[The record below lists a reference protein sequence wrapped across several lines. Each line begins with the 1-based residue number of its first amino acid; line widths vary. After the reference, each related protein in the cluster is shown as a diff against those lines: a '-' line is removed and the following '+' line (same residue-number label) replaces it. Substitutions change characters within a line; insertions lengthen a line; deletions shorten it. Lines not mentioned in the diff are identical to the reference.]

1 MTGVG
6 ETLLPLALPIMP
18 CVMVN
23 PRVPVATSDVFK
35 ALGLRNGEL
44 LVGATDVFEAAGWP
58 EAGAS
63 LEDWVEA
70 LAAGT
75 NDLEA
80 PAMRIQPVIGEVHRG
95 AQRHQRRLAGADVGI
110 GRDLLC
116 DLREHRRGRPRRG
129 ETPARSPRMVGA
141 CGNAELTGSGPPR
154 QRERNSEAGDEN
166 PGALSQTPDQVRPAH
181 ERCAAPLRPM
191 ATTMTSANV
200 LSVTEIRPERHELER
215 GMAAAGSRNCGMNA
229 RKNAAVLGFKRFDQD
244 AFSKGPRCSDGAD
257 RFAAAKCPLRGRF

>member
-6 ETLLPLALPIMP
+6 ETLLPLALPVMP

-23 PRVPVATSDVFK
+23 PRVPVATKDVFA

-44 LVGATDVFEAAGWP
+44 LVGASDVLQAADWP

-95 AQRHQRRLAGADVGI
+95 AQRHQWRLAGADVGI

-116 DLREHRRGRPRRG
+116 DLRKHRRGAACG
-129 ETPARSPRMVGA
+129 AEDPARSPRLVGA
-141 CGNAELTGSGPPR
+141 CGNAELSDILQGG
-154 QRERNSEAGDEN
+154 Q
-166 PGALSQTPDQVRPAH
+166 
-181 ERCAAPLRPM
+181 
-191 ATTMTSANV
+191 ANV
-200 LSVTEIRPERHELER
+200 LTDRPRISLDGEHGATALAHPHASLVRPRQTERHHLLER
-215 GMAAAGSRNCGMNA
+215 GLHRRKPETAPARRPPSRRSAG
-229 RKNAAVLGFKRFDQD
+229 
-244 AFSKGPRCSDGAD
+244 
-257 RFAAAKCPLRGRF
+257 RG